1 MKEKVVV
8 IGAGLCGTLLAI
20 RLAQR
25 GYSVDL
31 YERRPDM
38 RRADVPAGRSINLAL
53 SDRGIKALSL
63 VGMQDFAK
71 EAVIPMYGRMIHPLE
86 GEAWLSPYSGR
97 KDDYINSVSRGGLNE
112 ALLNEADRY
121 EDVQV
126 HFDMGCSQVDLDNG
140 KVAFKNAQDGS
151 ETWVEASAFFA
162 ADGAGSVVRR
172 SVLQRSASLQFQYE
186 QKWLHHGYKEL
197 SIPASE
203 TGAWRIEKNALHIWP
218 RGSYMMIALPNLD
231 GSFTGTLFHPFKG
244 ENGLE
249 TLDTKPKVK
258 DYFDRVY
265 TDAVPHLLDLEEEY
279 FENPTSPLGMIK
291 CYPWQVNGKFLLI
304 GDSAHAIVPFYGQGM
319 NCAFE
324 DVVVLDQYMAEFGND
339 WERVF
344 KAYQQDR
351 KADTDAICDL
361 AIDNFYE
368 MRDHV
373 DDEAFMRKRKLETRM
388 EQELPDY
395 FSKYSLVTFQEEL
408 PYAAAMQQGRKQDE
422 ILLDLCKDPAVMA
435 WPLEKVQAYVRS
447 RVHA

>member
-1 MKEKVVV
+1 MKEKIVV

-25 GYSVDL
+25 GYAVDL

-53 SDRGIKALSL
+53 SDRGIKALRM
-63 VGMQDFAK
+63 VGMEDFAK
-71 EAVIPMYGRMIHPLE
+71 EEVVPMHGRMIHPL
-86 GEAWLSPYSGR
+86 GGDPWLSPYSGR
-97 KDDYINSVSRGGLNE
+97 KEDFINSVSRSGLNE
-112 ALLNEADRY
+112 ALLNVAQGYDEINLY
-121 EDVQV
+121 
-126 HFDMGCSQVDLDNG
+126 FDHPCTQVDLKG
-140 KVAFKNAQDGS
+140 GRVAFKNEVDGS
-151 ETWVEASAFFA
+151 ENWVEASAFFA

-172 SVLQRSASLQFQYE
+172 AILGHSASLLFQYE

-197 SIPASE
+197 SFPPAE
-203 TGAWRIEKNALHIWP
+203 NGGWRIEKNALHIWP

-244 ENGLE
+244 EHGLNS
-249 TLDTKPKVK
+249 LDTKDKVR
-258 DYFDRVY
+258 DYFQRVY
-265 TDAVPHLLDLEEEY
+265 PDAVPHLPDLEEEY
-279 FENPTSPLGMIK
+279 FDNPTSPLGMIK
-291 CYPWQVNGKFLLI
+291 CYPWQVEGKFLLI

-324 DVVVLDQYMAEFGND
+324 DVVVLDQYLEEFGND

-344 KAYQQDR
+344 QAYQQDR

-373 DDEAFMRKRKLETRM
+373 DDEAFMRKRQLEMKM
-388 EQELPDY
+388 EQELADY
-395 FSKYSLVTFQEEL
+395 YSKYSLVTFAEDL
-408 PYAAAMQQGRKQDE
+408 PYAAAMQQGRRQDE
-422 ILLDLCKDPAVMA
+422 ILLQLCQDPAVMD
-435 WPLEKVQAYVRS
+435 WPIEKVQEYVMS
-447 RVHA
+447 RV

>member
-53 SDRGIKALSL
+53 SDRGIKALKL
-63 VGMQDFAK
+63 VGMQDFAQ

-140 KVAFKNAQDGS
+140 KVAFKNTQDGS

-172 SVLQRSASLQFQYE
+172 SVLQRSASLLFQYE

-197 SIPASE
+197 SIPATE
-203 TGAWRIEKNALHIWP
+203 AGGWRIEKNALHIWP

-249 TLDTKPKVK
+249 TLNTKSKVSQ
-258 DYFDRVY
+258 YFKQVY
-265 TDAVPHLLDLEEEY
+265 ADAVPHLRDLEEEY

-291 CYPWQVNGKFLLI
+291 CYPWQVNGRFLLI

-324 DVVVLDQYMAEFGND
+324 DVVVLDQYMESFGND
-339 WERVF
+339 WERIF

-422 ILLDLCKDPAVMA
+422 ILLKLCQDPSVMD
-435 WPLEKVQAYVRS
+435 WPLKKVQAYVMS
-447 RVHA
+447 KV

>member
-31 YERRPDM
+31 YERSSDM

-63 VGMQDFAK
+63 VGMQDFAS
-71 EAVIPMYGRMIHPLE
+71 EAAIPMYGRMIHPLQ
-86 GEAWLSPYSGR
+86 GEPWLSPYSGR
-97 KDDYINSVSRGGLNE
+97 KDDYINSVSRGGLNI

-121 EDVQV
+121 EEVRV
-126 HFDMGCSQVDLDNG
+126 HFDMACSQVDLDAG
-140 KVAFKNAQDGS
+140 KVAFKNATDGS
-151 ETWVEASAFFA
+151 EHWVEADAFFA
-162 ADGAGSVVRR
+162 ADGAGSVVRK
-172 SVLQRSASLQFQYE
+172 SVLQRSSSLLFQYE
-186 QKWLHHGYKEL
+186 QKWLQHGYKEL

-203 TGAWRIEKNALHIWP
+203 TAGWRIEKNALHIWP
-218 RGSYMMIALPNLD
+218 RGSYMMIALPNVD

-249 TLDTKPKVK
+249 TIDDKEKLKS
-258 DYFDRVY
+258 YFDKVY
-265 TDAVPHLLDLEEEY
+265 PDAVPHLLNLEEEY

-324 DVVVLDQYMAEFGND
+324 DVVVLDQYMEEFGND

-344 KAYQQDR
+344 KAYQENR

-373 DDEAFMRKRKLETRM
+373 DDEVFMRKRMLETRM

-408 PYAAAMQQGRKQDE
+408 PYAAAMQQGRRQDE
-422 ILLDLCKDPAVMA
+422 ILLTLCKDAAVME
-435 WPLEKVQAYVRS
+435 WPLEKVQEYVRS
-447 RVHA
+447 RV